1 MQNGRVGAFLAVNNG
16 TVKGCV
22 ADIAFSAKNGGAGFV
37 YEGCDVEAD
46 GRFGELSLFRKA

>member
-37 YEGCDVEAD
+37 YGGCAVETD
-46 GRFGELSLFRKA
+46 GRFGELSFFRKA

>member
-37 YEGCDVEAD
+37 YEGCAVEAD
-46 GRFGELSLFRKA
+46 GRIGELSLFRKA